1 MGRGWS
7 SCCTRPVEYS
17 HSWMGAFFIDGLPI
31 QKPLHV
37 LVDPMTHPMVENPR
51 VGGAR
56 SVHAGGG
63 EKYIEG

>member
-1 MGRGWS
+1 
-7 SCCTRPVEYS
+7 
-17 HSWMGAFFIDGLPI
+17 MGAFFIDGLPI
-31 QKPLHV
+31 HKSLQV

-56 SVHAGGG
+56 SEHAGGG

>member
-1 MGRGWS
+1 
-7 SCCTRPVEYS
+7 
-17 HSWMGAFFIDGLPI
+17 MGAFFIDGLPI
-31 QKPLHV
+31 HKSLHV
-37 LVDPMTHPMVENPR
+37 LVDPMTHPMVENPQ